1 MTAVPDHGDGSRTGT
16 RTRAAWPSRLRMLEA
31 CALAML
37 TGSAGIVAALSG
49 AHPQRAVAEAQNPP
63 AAVADACEECGLI
76 ESIRVI
82 EYSRQDELPNAVA
95 STNRYETSIRLH
107 DGSIVVI
114 VDSTPRT
121 WRFGGRVK
129 IIGGAI

>member
-1 MTAVPDHGDGSRTGT
+1 MAT
-16 RTRAAWPSRLRMLEA
+16 
-31 CALAML
+31 L
-37 TGSAGIVAALSG
+37 TSGAGIVAALLG
-49 AHPQRAVAEAQNPP
+49 AHPQQAVAGAQNPP

-82 EYSRQDELPNAVA
+82 EYSRQDELPNAAA
-95 STNRYETSIRLH
+95 STRRYETSIRLH
-107 DGSIVVI
+107 DGSIVAI

-129 IIGGAI
+129 VIGGAS

>member
-1 MTAVPDHGDGSRTGT
+1 V
-16 RTRAAWPSRLRMLEA
+16 
-31 CALAML
+31 AML
-37 TGSAGIVAALSG
+37 TGSAAIAVALSG
-49 AHPQRAVAEAQNPP
+49 THPQQAVAEAPT
-63 AAVADACEECGLI
+63 AVANACEECGLI

-82 EYSRQDELPNAVA
+82 EYSRQDELPNAAA
-95 STNRYETSIRLH
+95 STSRYETSIRLH

-129 IIGGAI
+129 VIGGAI

>member
-1 MTAVPDHGDGSRTGT
+1 VAT
-16 RTRAAWPSRLRMLEA
+16 
-31 CALAML
+31 L

-49 AHPQRAVAEAQNPP
+49 AHPQQAVAEAQNPP
-63 AAVADACEECGLI
+63 SAVADACEECGLI

-82 EYSRQDELPNAVA
+82 EYSRQDELPGVA
-95 STNRYETSIRLH
+95 ASPSRYETLIRLH

-129 IIGGAI
+129 VIGGAI